1 MQAKDIIREIMRQK
15 YEMRAKCNKPLLV
28 EMSKRVYEILANE
41 NAILKWKENFPCA
54 LYLHEDICGLPIKI
68 VENKELEVVEA

>member
-28 EMSKRVYEILANE
+28 EMSKRVYEILAKE
-41 NAILKWKENFPCA
+41 NAILKWKENSPCV
-54 LYLHEDICGLPIKI
+54 LFFHENVCGLPIRI